1 MSTLSSPRS
10 SLDRTSPARSKT
22 KSNTW
27 ALSLTAI
34 CFLFGGLLAMQ
45 LRAVKTNA
53 DHQALE
59 KKQQVV
65 EEQQT
70 VKFRAIAENAQ
81 RANDVSQK
89 QIKDLKDQLT
99 RSGNLSEQQVRVL
112 SAQISSLQMA
122 AGLTRVEGRGIRI
135 VLNDNADAAK
145 AVGDRSGFAPGLIH
159 DFDLQQIINE
169 LRAASAEAISIKGVG
184 QSEGTRIT
192 GFSPIRCVGP
202 VIHID
207 WEPVAPPFIIEAVGN
222 PEALDKAVNM
232 AGGILKNLS
241 DSTQGAALQVKTT
254 QVDKLVL
261 SPATGAPRFRVA
273 KSAPATRTP

>member
-10 SLDRTSPARSKT
+10 SLDRTSSARAKT
-22 KSNTW
+22 KSNRW

-34 CFLFGGLLAMQ
+34 CFLFGGVMAMQ
-45 LRAVKTNA
+45 LRAVQTNA
-53 DHQALE
+53 DNKALE
-59 KKQQVV
+59 KNQQVV
-65 EEQQT
+65 EQQQA
-70 VKFRAIAENAQ
+70 VKFRAIAEKAQSENAEAQ
-81 RANDVSQK
+81 R
-89 QIKDLKDQLT
+89 QLT
-99 RSGNLSEQQVRVL
+99 VYKDKLSLTGKLTEKQVKAL
-112 SAQISSLQMA
+112 GSQISSLQMA
-122 AGLTRVEGRGIRI
+122 AGLTRVQGRGIRI

-159 DFDLQQIINE
+159 DFDLQQIVNE
-169 LRAASAEAISIKGVG
+169 LRAASAEALSIKGAG

-207 WEPVAPPFIIEAVGN
+207 WEPIAPPFTIEAVGN

-254 QVDKLVL
+254 QVDDLVL
-261 SPATGAPRFRVA
+261 PAATGAPRFSIA
-273 KSAPATRTP
+273 KPLTATKTP